1 MLMTRELQVEWTP
14 ERITET
20 LTRSRR
26 FVERALLALHY
37 RQSPEQRD
45 GEETGDHDKMGFNRW
60 DKGFMGSLASQ
71 IEASDAPEGH
81 RLTDKQLQHA
91 VITLK
96 KYAKQLSR
104 IAAANQQTVEEM
116 AQHSKQLDARVWPS
130 SCAVCSGE
138 GQVVTYFLGES
149 RTEPCPR
156 CGDTPYDR

>member
-1 MLMTRELQVEWTP
+1 MLMTRELHVEWTP

-81 RLTDKQLQHA
+81 RLTDKQLVHA

-104 IAAANQQTVEEM
+104 IAAANQQTTEEIT
-116 AQHSKQLDARVWPS
+116 QHGQRILPLTNRCRV
-130 SCAVCSGE
+130 CDGE